1 MKLSFISLWPL
12 LLIWFGLSSGS
23 SRRADGGS
31 PMASGVLITY
41 GIMFMLCE
49 VLGWQLMHY
58 IWPGF
63 LLGPA
68 LGLYKSYRITGSRAQ
83 RSEARILLGIGGGLM
98 LCMLFP
104 LKYMIALLMIGG
116 GIAIFISIFRR
127 PR

>member
-49 VLGWQLMHY
+49 VLGWQLMQY

-83 RSEARILLGIGGGLM
+83 RSVARILLGIGGGLM

>member
-49 VLGWQLMHY
+49 VLGWQLMQY

-68 LGLYKSYRITGSRAQ
+68 LGLYKSYRITGSRTQ
-83 RSEARILLGIGGGLM
+83 RSEARILLGIGGVLM

>member
-49 VLGWQLMHY
+49 VLGWQLMQY

-68 LGLYKSYRITGSRAQ
+68 LGLYKSYRITGSRTQ
-83 RSEARILLGIGGGLM
+83 RSEARILLGIGSVLM

>member
-1 MKLSFISLWPL
+1 MKLSLISLWPL

-49 VLGWQLMHY
+49 MLGWQLMQY

>member
-12 LLIWFGLSSGS
+12 LLIWFRLSSGS

-49 VLGWQLMHY
+49 VLGWQLMQY

>member
-49 VLGWQLMHY
+49 VLGWQLMQY

-68 LGLYKSYRITGSRAQ
+68 LGLYKSYRATGSRAQ

>member
-49 VLGWQLMHY
+49 VLGWQLMQY

-68 LGLYKSYRITGSRAQ
+68 LGLYKSYCITGSRAQ
-83 RSEARILLGIGGGLM
+83 RSEARILLGIGGVLM

>member
-1 MKLSFISLWPL
+1 MKLSVISLWPL

-49 VLGWQLMHY
+49 VLGWQLMQY

>member
-49 VLGWQLMHY
+49 VLGWQLMQY

-68 LGLYKSYRITGSRAQ
+68 FGLYKSYRITGSRAQ

>member
-49 VLGWQLMHY
+49 VLGWQLMQY

-83 RSEARILLGIGGGLM
+83 RSEARILLGIGGVLM

>member
-49 VLGWQLMHY
+49 VLGWQLMQY

-104 LKYMIALLMIGG
+104 LKYMIALLMISG

>member
-49 VLGWQLMHY
+49 VLGWQLMQY

-83 RSEARILLGIGGGLM
+83 RSEARILLAIGGGLM

>member
-49 VLGWQLMHY
+49 VLGWQLMQY

-83 RSEARILLGIGGGLM
+83 RSEARILLGIGGVLM

-116 GIAIFISIFRR
+116 GSAIFISIFRR

>member
-41 GIMFMLCE
+41 GIIFMLCE
-49 VLGWQLMHY
+49 VLGWQLMQY

-63 LLGPA
+63 RPGFGTIQIVPHNRLAGA
-68 LGLYKSYRITGSRAQ
+68 AQ
-83 RSEARILLGIGGGLM
+83 
-98 LCMLFP
+98 
-104 LKYMIALLMIGG
+104 
-116 GIAIFISIFRR
+116 
-127 PR
+127 

>member
-49 VLGWQLMHY
+49 VLGWQLMQY
-58 IWPGF
+58 VWPGF

-116 GIAIFISIFRR
+116 GIAIFISRFRR

>member
-49 VLGWQLMHY
+49 VLGWQLMQY

-116 GIAIFISIFRR
+116 GIARFISIFRR

>member
-49 VLGWQLMHY
+49 VLGWQLMQY

-83 RSEARILLGIGGGLM
+83 RSEARILLCIGGGLM

>member
-49 VLGWQLMHY
+49 VLGWQLMQY

-116 GIAIFISIFRR
+116 GIAILISIFRR

>member
-49 VLGWQLMHY
+49 VLGWQLMQY

-83 RSEARILLGIGGGLM
+83 RSEARILLGIGVGLM

-116 GIAIFISIFRR
+116 GIAIFISIFKR

>member
-49 VLGWQLMHY
+49 VLGWQLMQY

-83 RSEARILLGIGGGLM
+83 RSEARILLGIGVGLM

-116 GIAIFISIFRR
+116 GIAIFISIFKC

>member
-49 VLGWQLMHY
+49 GLGWQLMQY

-83 RSEARILLGIGGGLM
+83 RSEARILLGIGVGLM

>member
-49 VLGWQLMHY
+49 VLGWQLMQY

-83 RSEARILLGIGGGLM
+83 HSEARILLGIGGGLM

>member
-49 VLGWQLMHY
+49 VSGWQLMQY

>member
-49 VLGWQLMHY
+49 VLGWQLMQY

-83 RSEARILLGIGGGLM
+83 RSEARILLAIGGGLM

-127 PR
+127 PQ

>member
-49 VLGWQLMHY
+49 VFGWQLMQY

-83 RSEARILLGIGGGLM
+83 RSEARILLGIGGVLM

>member
-49 VLGWQLMHY
+49 VLGWQLMQY
-58 IWPGF
+58 IWSGF

>member
-49 VLGWQLMHY
+49 VLGWQLMQY

-83 RSEARILLGIGGGLM
+83 RNEARILLGIGGVLM

>member
-41 GIMFMLCE
+41 GIMYMLCE
-49 VLGWQLMHY
+49 VLCWQLMQY

-83 RSEARILLGIGGGLM
+83 RSEARILLGIGGVLM

>member
-31 PMASGVLITY
+31 LMASGVLITY

-49 VLGWQLMHY
+49 VLGWQLMQY

>member
-31 PMASGVLITY
+31 PMASSVLITY

-49 VLGWQLMHY
+49 VLGWQLMQY

>member
-49 VLGWQLMHY
+49 VLGWQLMQY

-68 LGLYKSYRITGSRAQ
+68 LGLYKSYHITGSRAQ

>member
-49 VLGWQLMHY
+49 VLGWQLMQY

-104 LKYMIALLMIGG
+104 LRYMIALVMIGG

>member
-49 VLGWQLMHY
+49 VLGWQLMQY

-83 RSEARILLGIGGGLM
+83 RSEARILLGIGSVLM

>member
-49 VLGWQLMHY
+49 VLGWQLMQY

-83 RSEARILLGIGGGLM
+83 RSEARILLCIGGVLM

>member
-49 VLGWQLMHY
+49 VLGWQLMQY
-58 IWPGF
+58 IWPGC

>member
-23 SRRADGGS
+23 SRRADGVS

-49 VLGWQLMHY
+49 VLGWQLMQY

-83 RSEARILLGIGGGLM
+83 RST
-98 LCMLFP
+98 
-104 LKYMIALLMIGG
+104 
-116 GIAIFISIFRR
+116 
-127 PR
+127 

>member
-23 SRRADGGS
+23 SRRAVGGS

-49 VLGWQLMHY
+49 VLGWQLMQY

>member
-23 SRRADGGS
+23 PRRADGGS

-49 VLGWQLMHY
+49 VLGWQLMQY

>member
-49 VLGWQLMHY
+49 VLGWQLMQY

-83 RSEARILLGIGGGLM
+83 RSEARILLGIGVGLM

>member
-12 LLIWFGLSSGS
+12 LLIWFGLSSSS

-49 VLGWQLMHY
+49 VLGWQLMQY